1 MRLKQKPQD
10 FRVKEILREGF
21 LLGRGDHR
29 VYRVTKSKATSFEAA
44 RDLAEMAG
52 VQARDVSMAG
62 LKDRQGITD
71 QFMTIPRGKEVYFS
85 RPELKIEPVGFS
97 QDEITSKDSEGN
109 HFEIVS
115 RGLEETQL
123 IRMRA
128 GLDTVREFGYTNYF
142 DEQRFGNLRHGQ
154 GWIALDLLRG
164 DTEGG
169 LKRML
174 GAQSLHDS
182 APVKHFKEQVWRRWG
197 NWKALRE
204 IAGRYGKHHS
214 VFDHLRHEPGDFA
227 GAFKHLATRERVIHQ
242 FAFQSHIWN
251 RALSF
256 WLKDAVPEPK
266 RFTLPGIEGP
276 LVFVKGPIPI
286 VDGWGGCLPLPG
298 VHLLG
303 CKDELQVSYFEKA
316 LSRYD
321 LDGAGFEIP
330 NVPGFGFKTDDRP
343 LAIQP
348 QNLRARPA
356 EPDALNVGYSCVKFS
371 FELPRGA
378 YASLLIKR
386 LLGIQSNE
394 DQGYDPRRTSQ
405 SDQQRYD
412 EGAYGERPRGG
423 SGHHRGYG
431 PGDRGGYGGDRR
443 DDYGGAPRRSR
454 GGNRGGSRG
463 GYDRGP
469 RDRDGEGGFEGSP
482 RRGRDAGGPRR
493 SGGAAPR
500 RRGGPPSD
508 GGGRPPKD
516 GESPPKDNGYKR
528 PF

>member
-10 FRVKEILREGF
+10 FRVKELLREGF
-21 LLGRGDHR
+21 LLGRGDFR

-44 RDLAEMAG
+44 RALSEMAG
-52 VQARDVSMAG
+52 VQIRDVSMAG

-71 QFMTIPRGKEVYFS
+71 QFMTIHRGKEVFYN

-97 QDEITSKDSEGN
+97 QDEITSKDSDGN
-109 HFEIVS
+109 YFEIVS
-115 RGLEETQL
+115 RGLGETQL
-123 IRMRA
+123 IRLRA
-128 GLDTVREFGYTNYF
+128 GLDTVREFGYSNFF

-164 DTEGG
+164 DVEGG

-174 GAQSLHDS
+174 AARSVHDS
-182 APVKHFKEQVWRRWG
+182 APVQHFKEQVWRRWG

-214 VFDHLRHEPGDFA
+214 VFDHLRKEPGDFA

-251 RALSF
+251 RALDL
-256 WLKDAVPEPK
+256 WLKDAVPEPR

-276 LVFVKGPIPI
+276 LTFVKGPIPI
-286 VDGWGGCLPLPG
+286 VSGWGGCLPLPG
-298 VHLLG
+298 VHLDG

-316 LSRYD
+316 LSRYR
-321 LDGAGFEIP
+321 LEGSGFEIP
-330 NVPGFGFKTDDRP
+330 NVPGFTFKTDNRP

-356 EPDALNVGYSCVKFS
+356 EPDALNEGYSCVKFS

-386 LLGIQSNE
+386 LLGVQSNE

-405 SDQQRYD
+405 ADQQRYD
-412 EGAYGERPRGG
+412 EGRHGGEPGRHSGAQRRGYGSHDDSGPRRRGG
-423 SGHHRGYG
+423 SG
-431 PGDRGGYGGDRR
+431 GG
-443 DDYGGAPRRSR
+443 R
-454 GGNRGGSRG
+454 GGNRGG
-463 GYDRGP
+463 DRGYGGEE
-469 RDRDGEGGFEGSP
+469 RRDFRDDRDGGG
-482 RRGRDAGGPRR
+482 
-493 SGGAAPR
+493 APR
-500 RRGGPPSD
+500 RTR
-508 GGGRPPKD
+508 GGGRGRGRGRGQEGPPRNDGPPKD
-516 GESPPKDNGYKR
+516 LGNAPKDKKGKDKKPYKR

>member
-10 FRVKEILREGF
+10 FRVKELLREGF
-21 LLGRGDHR
+21 LLGRGDFR
-29 VYRVTKSKATSFEAA
+29 VYRVTKTKATSFEAA
-44 RDLAEMAG
+44 RALSEMAG
-52 VQARDVSMAG
+52 VQVRDVSMAG

-71 QFMTIPRGKEVYFS
+71 QFMTIHRGKEVFYN

-97 QDEITSKDSEGN
+97 QDEITSKDSDGN
-109 HFEIVS
+109 YFEIVS
-115 RGLEETQL
+115 RGLGETQL
-123 IRMRA
+123 IRLRA
-128 GLDTVREFGYTNYF
+128 GLDTVREFGYTNFF
-142 DEQRFGNLRHGQ
+142 DEQRFGNLRHSQ

-164 DTEGG
+164 DVEGG

-174 GAQSLHDS
+174 AARSVHDS
-182 APVKHFKEQVWRRWG
+182 APVQHFKEQVWRRWG

-214 VFDHLRHEPGDFA
+214 VFDHLRKEPGDFA

-251 RALSF
+251 RALDF
-256 WLKDAVPEPK
+256 WLKDAVPEPR

-276 LVFVKGPIPI
+276 LTFVKGPIPI
-286 VDGWGGCLPLPG
+286 VSGWGGCLPLPG
-298 VHLLG
+298 VHLDG

-316 LSRYD
+316 LNRYR
-321 LDGAGFEIP
+321 LDGSGFEIP
-330 NVPGFGFKTDDRP
+330 DVPGFTFKTDNRP

-356 EPDALNVGYSCVKFS
+356 EPDALNEGYSCVKFS

-386 LLGIQSNE
+386 LLGVQSNE

-405 SDQQRYD
+405 ADQQRYD
-412 EGAYGERPRGG
+412 EGHYGGEQQGRRS
-423 SGHHRGYG
+423 SGHHRGHGSGQSRSSG
-431 PGDRGGYGGDRR
+431 PRRRGG
-443 DDYGGAPRRSR
+443 S
-454 GGNRGGSRG
+454 GGNRGG
-463 GYDRGP
+463 DRGYGGEE
-469 RDRDGEGGFEGSP
+469 RRDFRDDRDGGGTP
-482 RRGRDAGGPRR
+482 RRAR
-493 SGGAAPR
+493 
-500 RRGGPPSD
+500 
-508 GGGRPPKD
+508 GGGRGRGRGRGQEGPPRNDGPPKD
-516 GESPPKDNGYKR
+516 LGNVPKDKKGKDKKPYKR